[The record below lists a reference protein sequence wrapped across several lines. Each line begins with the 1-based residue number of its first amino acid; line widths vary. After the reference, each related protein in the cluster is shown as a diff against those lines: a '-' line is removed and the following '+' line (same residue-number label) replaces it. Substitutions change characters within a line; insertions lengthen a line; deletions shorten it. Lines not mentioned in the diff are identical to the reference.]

1 MHPLLTTAVKAARQ
15 AGKIIIRSLSQL
27 DRLEVA
33 VKGRN
38 DFVSEVDHAAEGAIL
53 DVILHTYPGHG
64 ILAEESGR
72 REGRDYEWVIDP
84 LDGTTNFLHGH
95 PQFAVSIAV
104 RYRGRLAHAVIFD
117 PLRDELFTAS
127 TGRGAQ
133 LNDRRMRVSNVRRLE
148 DALLGTGFPF
158 RSLGHLDWWLRSF
171 RSLLTKSSG
180 IRRAGSAALDLAYVA
195 SGRFDGF
202 WEIGLSPW
210 DTAAGCLLI
219 QESGGL
225 VSDLDGSQNH
235 VETGNIVAGN
245 SYLHP
250 ELLKILQTEPLKA

>member
-15 AGKIIIRSLSQL
+15 AGKVIIRSLNQL

-38 DFVSEVDHAAEGAIL
+38 DFVSEVDHAAEEAIL
-53 DVILHTYPGHG
+53 DVIRHTYPGHG

-104 RYRGRLAHAVIFD
+104 RCRGKLAHAVVFD

-127 TGRGAQ
+127 AGRGAQ
-133 LNDRRMRVSNVRRLE
+133 LNDRRMRVSKVRRFE

-158 RSLGHLDWWLRSF
+158 RSLVHLDWWLRSF
-171 RSLLTKSSG
+171 RTLLTSTAG

-195 SGRFDGF
+195 CGRFDGF

-225 VSDLDGSQNH
+225 VSDLDGSQRH
-235 VETGNIVAGN
+235 VESGNIVAGN
-245 SYLHP
+245 PHLHP
-250 ELLKILQTEPLKA
+250 ELLKVLQTEPLKM